1 MEMHKPS
8 NARDYIIA
16 LLIASSLTAF
26 MGLYLLVRRGYMFD
40 APPTA
45 DMLYVPNKVIVGAGT
60 VLLAFTFLIGPIV
73 RYFDRFDTWLGYRK
87 EIGIVGG
94 FLVFFHAIISYFFLP
109 LKFPQSKLDLDSI
122 TFGAGLVGV
131 LLLIFL
137 FIISFKKA
145 IELIGASRW
154 WFLQRWGLRFVI
166 LFTLIHVYSMKWAGW
181 VKWLKQGGGAPTA
194 ELANPWMSGL
204 GILVMLFVTWVVIV
218 RLYES
223 LFLFRNCGFA
233 TKEIC
238 MDGVIKARGRRFFIG
253 SFWVLVALYFFVV
266 TRWMW

>member
-1 MEMHKPS
+1 MHKPS
-8 NARDYIIA
+8 SLRDYVIA
-16 LLIASSLTAF
+16 LLIATSLTVF
-26 MGLYLLVRRGYMFD
+26 FSLYLFIRRGYFFD

-45 DMLYVPNKVIVGAGT
+45 DMLYVPNKAIVGTGT

-73 RYFDRFDTWLGYRK
+73 RYFDRFDKWLGYRK

-94 FLVFFHAIISYFFLP
+94 FFVFFHAIISYSFLP
-109 LKFPQSKLDLDSI
+109 LKFPQSRLDLDSL
-122 TFGAGLVGV
+122 TFGAGLLGT

-145 IELIGASRW
+145 VELIGASRW
-154 WFLQRWGLRFVI
+154 WFLQRWGLRLVI

-181 VKWLKQGGGAPTA
+181 MKWLKQGGGTPTA
-194 ELANPWMSGL
+194 ELANPWMAGL

-223 LFLFRNCGFA
+223 IFVFKNFGLT
-233 TKEIC
+233 TKEIS
-238 MDGVIKARGRRFFIG
+238 MDATLKAHGRRFFVW
-253 SFWVLVALYFFVV
+253 SFWVLVILYFFVI
-266 TRWMW
+266 TRWIW

>member
-1 MEMHKPS
+1 MHKPS
-8 NARDYIIA
+8 SIRDYVIA
-16 LLIASSLTAF
+16 LLITSSLTAF
-26 MGLYLLVRRGYMFD
+26 MGLYLFIRRGYMFD

-45 DMLYVPNKVIVGAGT
+45 DMFYVPNKIIVGAGT

-73 RYFDRFDTWLGYRK
+73 RYFDRFDRWLGYRK
-87 EIGIVGG
+87 ELGIVAG

-122 TFGAGLVGV
+122 TFGAGLIGV

-137 FIISFKKA
+137 FIISFKKV
-145 IELIGASRW
+145 IEMMDGSRW

-166 LFTLIHVYSMKWAGW
+166 LLTIIHVYSMKWNGW
-181 VKWLKQGGGAPTA
+181 MKWLKQGGGNPTA
-194 ELANPWMSGL
+194 ELANPQMAGL
-204 GILVMLFVTWVVIV
+204 GILVMMFVTWVVIV

-223 LFLFRNCGFA
+223 IFVFKNFGLA
-233 TKEIC
+233 TKEIAL
-238 MDGVIKARGRRFFIG
+238 DAALKARGRKFFIG
-253 SFWVLVALYFFVV
+253 SFWVLVILYCLVI